1 MTIRPVDLIRE
12 EIGDLAAYL
21 RNLPLSLRDSP
32 YGQVY
37 QQRLTALTDEL
48 EGQRTGPFTVQGLN
62 WPATLGDF
70 TLVGPVNDEGAWR
83 WYERYHN
90 GTTERIKVDHQLH
103 PLGSPHHQ

>member
-1 MTIRPVDLIRE
+1 MTLRPVDLIRE

-48 EGQRTGPFTVQGLN
+48 AQVELARLAAESRCPAIDLRVNGGRTAVLEEITGGAIGEPRK
-62 WPATLGDF
+62 
-70 TLVGPVNDEGAWR
+70 DEKSA
-83 WYERYHN
+83 
-90 GTTERIKVDHQLH
+90 
-103 PLGSPHHQ
+103 